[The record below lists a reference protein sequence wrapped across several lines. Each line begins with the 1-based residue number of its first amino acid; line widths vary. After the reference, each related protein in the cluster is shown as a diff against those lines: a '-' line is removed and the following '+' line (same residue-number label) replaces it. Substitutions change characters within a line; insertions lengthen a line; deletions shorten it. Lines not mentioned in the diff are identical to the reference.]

1 MSLPNPQNYHFPIQH
16 TSGVISSIP
25 FQNLILRVYFL
36 GLLLIP
42 NVLVWT
48 SARNRFEKRASVWF
62 IYFGKPSLEEQ
73 KKWRSR
79 KRGTKWKRKPTG
91 WCIFK
96 QIPTVGIWN
105 LILLGIFAQTSHHCR
120 RHRITVCQRQ
130 RKRSPYP
137 LTLVPPFV
145 KGHQRLGTKGSY
157 MTKNVQMVSPK
168 SSESLWQKS
177 LLQKK
182 ARGNRYLSLLL
193 LGYICRKLFPTM
205 TEEY

>member
-1 MSLPNPQNYHFPIQH
+1 MVYLFWK
-16 TSGVISSIP
+16 TIP
-25 FQNLILRVYFL
+25 RRTEEVKVKEKRNKVEEKTNRVVYFQADSHSGDL
-36 GLLLIP
+36 GLD
-42 NVLVWT
+42 T
-48 SARNRFEKRASVWF
+48 M
-62 IYFGKPSLEEQ
+62 
-73 KKWRSR
+73 
-79 KRGTKWKRKPTG
+79 
-91 WCIFK
+91 
-96 QIPTVGIWN
+96 
-105 LILLGIFAQTSHHCR
+105 GIFAQTSHHCR

-168 SSESLWQKS
+168 SSGSLWQKS

-193 LGYICRKLFPTM
+193 LSYICRKLFPTM